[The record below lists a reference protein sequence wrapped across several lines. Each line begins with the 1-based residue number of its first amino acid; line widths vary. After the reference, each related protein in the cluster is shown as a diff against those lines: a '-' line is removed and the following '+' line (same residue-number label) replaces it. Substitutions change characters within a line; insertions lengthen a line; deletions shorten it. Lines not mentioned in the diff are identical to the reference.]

1 MLLLVTNKHTL
12 LLISLPNAVCLKE
25 SKKKESKK
33 RSEGEVIKMLAD
45 PKCVTCGTVFGSLEL
60 MRKHFDTEF
69 HLNNVRLR
77 VEGKKPLTHHE
88 FKVSA
93 SHAGNN
99 GDEDGDGTGVPLFSC
114 QLCKK
119 SFRSVQTLQSH
130 VKSTAHLMRK
140 EQRIISRD
148 SEAASMLSSTSLGSA
163 AIGLHRRHKTHHKP
177 DAAKAHRDPT
187 VKVTALDREEDV
199 SEVRCFFCG
208 LLSPSFEDNTV
219 HLKDSHDFSLPLAH
233 RCRDPLGLMKYVARK
248 INGLMCLVCNE
259 NTKKYETLDALRSH
273 MREACHDCIILS
285 PEYAEFY
292 TGTLDDK
299 DTPAEEIAGDALVVS
314 GGGKTIVK
322 RDAQDGLFQH
332 KRETMEQVE
341 SRKAIMAQTSEAN
354 AVLRR
359 ERLEIMR
366 PQLTQQAKDTQRI
379 ERRFQRERLKIGI
392 RANKLHPKGYDGEG
406 EVN

>member
-1 MLLLVTNKHTL
+1 M
-12 LLISLPNAVCLKE
+12 SAE
-25 SKKKESKK
+25 
-33 RSEGEVIKMLAD
+33 
-45 PKCVTCGTVFGSLEL
+45 PKCVTCGTGFVSLEL
-60 MRKHFDTEF
+60 MRKHFETEF

-88 FKVSA
+88 FKVSFAQA
-93 SHAGNN
+93 S
-99 GDEDGDGTGVPLFSC
+99 DDVDGDGSAAPLFSC

-140 EQRIISRD
+140 EQRIINRD

-163 AIGLHRRHKTHHKP
+163 AVGLHRRHKTHHKRA
-177 DAAKAHRDPT
+177 AAKDVHCDPAGAKLSA
-187 VKVTALDREEDV
+187 VDREADV
-199 SEVRCFFCG
+199 SDVRCFFCG
-208 LLSPSFEDNTV
+208 LASPAAEDNLV
-219 HLKDSHDFSLPLAH
+219 HLKEAHGFAIPLAH
-233 RCRDPLGLMKYVARK
+233 RCRDQAGFMAYVARK

-259 NTKKYETLDALRSH
+259 TTKKYDSLAALRSH
-273 MREACHDCIILS
+273 MIEVGHDRIVLG

-292 TGTLDDK
+292 SGALDDK
-299 DTPAEEIAGDALVVS
+299 DAPAEEIAGDALVVL
-314 GGGKTIVK
+314 GGQRTIVK

-332 KRETMEQVE
+332 KRDTQEQTE
-341 SRKAIMAQTSEAN
+341 SRRAIVAQTSESN

-359 ERLEIMR
+359 ERLELMR
-366 PQLTQQAKDTQRI
+366 PALTLQAKDTQRI
-379 ERRFQRERLKIGI
+379 ERRYQRERLKIGL